1 MKDDQVVTST
11 LENIPGMDIEQHFG
25 MVSASLVMVRSRIKK
40 VIGSFKRLLGGEM
53 VDESTEFHKIKE
65 QVIEDLRQQA
75 KTLGANAIVCL
86 RVTISSDASGLV
98 EILAYGTAVKAVKF

>member
-25 MVSASLVMVRSRIKK
+25 MVTASLIMVRSSIKK
-40 VIGSFKRLLGGEM
+40 IIRGFKRLLGGEM
-53 VDESTEFHKIKE
+53 SDENAEFQRIKE
-65 QVIEDLRQQA
+65 QVIEDLRMQA
-75 KTLGANAIVCL
+75 KSLGANAIVCL

-98 EILAYGTAVKAVKF
+98 EVLAYGTAVKAVKF